1 MSAKVILTVTRGKLK
16 GQQFVFNSRTTS
28 IIGRASDCYPQIP
41 NDEYHNTISR
51 YHCLLDIN
59 PPDIR
64 IKDLGSL
71 HGTYVS
77 GKLIGKR
84 KIKQKSAVKN
94 NPQFFEYD
102 LQDNDEIQL
111 SNTVFRVNIEPEIA
125 STFKLDS
132 PDLGFAR
139 QQAHHARINPPKL
152 NLKGFIRDLIER
164 ANRGERNLR
173 SLKNYAILD
182 KLGAGGFSEVYL
194 ARHQKTQE
202 LVAIK
207 IMLPKVA
214 TNQQKITL
222 FLREIKNNQSLQHP
236 HVVRL
241 KDYCFTDGIF
251 FCTLEY
257 CPGGTVLDL
266 MKLRGGRLAPD
277 EAIPIILQVLDALQ
291 YAHVDKGL
299 VHRDLKPANIF
310 LALKNGQTVAKLGD
324 YGIAKAFDG
333 AGLSGQTMTGTL
345 GGTPVFMP
353 RQQVLDFKYAQP
365 EVDIWASAATL
376 YYMLTGFYP
385 RDFGEMD
392 PFVTILQTEPI
403 PIAQRGVSLPK
414 PLADLIDL
422 ASIDNPQIYFRNAK
436 AFKTALLSVI

>member
-1 MSAKVILTVTRGKLK
+1 M
-16 GQQFVFNSRTTS
+16 
-28 IIGRASDCYPQIP
+28 RA
-41 NDEYHNTISR
+41 
-51 YHCLLDIN
+51 
-59 PPDIR
+59 
-64 IKDLGSL
+64 
-71 HGTYVS
+71 
-77 GKLIGKR
+77 
-84 KIKQKSAVKN
+84 AVKHE
-94 NPQFFEYD
+94 PQFFEYD
-102 LQDNDEIQL
+102 LQDNDEIKL
-111 SNTVFRVNIEPEIA
+111 SNTVFRVNIEPEI
-125 STFKLDS
+125 STNLKFD
-132 PDLGFAR
+132 R
-139 QQAHHARINPPKL
+139 QIISPKL
-152 NLKGFIRDLIER
+152 NLKGFMRDLLER
-164 ANRGERNLR
+164 ANQGEPSLR
-173 SLKNYAILD
+173 SIKNYTILD

-214 TNQQKITL
+214 ANQQKITL
-222 FLREIKNNQSLQHP
+222 FLREIKNTQNLQHP
-236 HVVRL
+236 HVIQL

-266 MKLRGGRLAPD
+266 IKLRGGRLSPD
-277 EAIPIILQVLDALQ
+277 EAVPIIVQVLDALQ
-291 YAHVDKGL
+291 YAHVERGL
-299 VHRDLKPANIF
+299 VHRDIKPGNIF
-310 LALKNGQTVAKLGD
+310 LTLNNSQTIAKLGD
-324 YGIAKAFDG
+324 YGIAKAFDW

-376 YYMLTGFYP
+376 YYMLTGMYP

-403 PIAQRGVSLPK
+403 PISQRGVSLPK

-422 ASIDNPQIYFRNAK
+422 ASIDNPKIYFRNAK
-436 AFKTALLSVI
+436 AFKTALLSVMSSS

>member
-1 MSAKVILTVTRGKLK
+1 MFFFWRSPEREFHSGD
-16 GQQFVFNSRTTS
+16 
-28 IIGRASDCYPQIP
+28 RA
-41 NDEYHNTISR
+41 
-51 YHCLLDIN
+51 
-59 PPDIR
+59 
-64 IKDLGSL
+64 
-71 HGTYVS
+71 
-77 GKLIGKR
+77 
-84 KIKQKSAVKN
+84 
-94 NPQFFEYD
+94 
-102 LQDNDEIQL
+102 
-111 SNTVFRVNIEPEIA
+111 
-125 STFKLDS
+125 
-132 PDLGFAR
+132 
-139 QQAHHARINPPKL
+139 
-152 NLKGFIRDLIER
+152 
-164 ANRGERNLR
+164 
-173 SLKNYAILD
+173 
-182 KLGAGGFSEVYL
+182 
-194 ARHQKTQE
+194 HQKTQE

-214 TNQQKITL
+214 ANQQKINL
-222 FLREIKNNQSLQHP
+222 FLREIKNTQNLQHP
-236 HVVRL
+236 HVIQL

-266 MKLRGGRLAPD
+266 MKLRGGKLAPD
-277 EAIPIILQVLDALQ
+277 EAIPIILQILDALQ
-291 YAHVDKGL
+291 YAHVEKGL

-392 PFVTILQTEPI
+392 PL
-403 PIAQRGVSLPK
+403 
-414 PLADLIDL
+414 
-422 ASIDNPQIYFRNAK
+422 
-436 AFKTALLSVI
+436 